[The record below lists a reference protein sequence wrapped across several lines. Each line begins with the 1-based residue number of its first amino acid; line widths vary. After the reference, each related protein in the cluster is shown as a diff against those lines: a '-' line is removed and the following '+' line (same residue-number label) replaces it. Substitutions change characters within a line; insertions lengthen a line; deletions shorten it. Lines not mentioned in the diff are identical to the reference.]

1 MFASAFQGF
10 YKTIIVGGQKNQNK
24 PNLQEK
30 IKKKKKLQK
39 QTGQRRQ
46 HYDFKG
52 FECG

>member
-30 IKKKKKLQK
+30 NKEKEEIAKTNRATPPTL
-39 QTGQRRQ
+39 
-46 HYDFKG
+46 
-52 FECG
+52 